1 MKKGRTDRGAAR
13 KKKSG
18 VKTPFAAFFDSKAGI
33 FVATVMALF
42 LWWVP
47 YLGPMAA
54 GFMGGRKAG
63 SMYRGLLVGIVSCFL
78 LLLITGLLSVGVAA
92 LHDGDFAGP
101 LEEFSVDLY
110 NAVGLLGEYLETFI
124 VVTDT
129 GFEFDQGTY
138 FLLGAMAFIG
148 GVFADQARKEVR
160 AISELVKEMN
170 QAEPPKSVKAY
181 REHRT
186 VGFRTYDD
194 YAEMSVNVS
203 QVREKP
209 SEKKAAPA
217 KRQAETAVYPEVQV
231 QVQQSQAINTV
242 LTSSIST
249 ATVTETVPDTKKK
262 TFVPSNDKDD
272 YEFL

>member
-1 MKKGRTDRGAAR
+1 MKKGRTDRGAA
-13 KKKSG
+13 KKKRG
-18 VKTPFAAFFDSKAGI
+18 VNTTFAAFFDSKAGI

-63 SMYRGLLVGIVSCFL
+63 SMYRGLLVGIVSCLL
-78 LLLITGLLSVGVAA
+78 LLLITGLLSVGVSA
-92 LHDGDFAGP
+92 LYEGDFAAP
-101 LEEFSVDLY
+101 VQEFSVDLY
-110 NAVGLLGEYLETFI
+110 NALGLLSEYLESFI

-129 GFEFDQGTY
+129 GFEFDQATY
-138 FLLGAMAFIG
+138 FLMGAMAFIG

-160 AISELVKEMN
+160 AISELVKGMN
-170 QAEPPKSVKAY
+170 QAEPPRSIKAY
-181 REHRT
+181 RSNRA

-209 SEKKAAPA
+209 VEKKAAPP
-217 KRQAETAVYPEVQV
+217 KRQAETVYPEVQV
-231 QVQQSQAINTV
+231 QVQQSQPSNTV
-242 LTSSIST
+242 LTSSMST

-262 TFVPSNDKDD
+262 TFVPSADKDD

>member
-1 MKKGRTDRGAAR
+1 MKKGRTDRGAA
-13 KKKSG
+13 KKKRG
-18 VKTPFAAFFDSKAGI
+18 VNTTFAAFFDSKAGI

-63 SMYRGLLVGIVSCFL
+63 SMYRGLLVGIVSCLL
-78 LLLITGLLSVGVAA
+78 LLLITGLLSVGVSA
-92 LHDGDFAGP
+92 LYEGDFAAP
-101 LEEFSVDLY
+101 VQEFSVDLY
-110 NAVGLLGEYLETFI
+110 NALGLLSEYLESFI

-129 GFEFDQGTY
+129 GFEFDQATY
-138 FLLGAMAFIG
+138 FLMGAMAFIG
-148 GVFADQARKEVR
+148 GGFADQARKEVR
-160 AISELVKEMN
+160 AISELVKGMN
-170 QAEPPKSVKAY
+170 QAEPPRSIKAY
-181 REHRT
+181 RSNRA

-209 SEKKAAPA
+209 VEKKAAPP
-217 KRQAETAVYPEVQV
+217 KRQAETVYPEVQV
-231 QVQQSQAINTV
+231 QVQQSQPSNTV
-242 LTSSIST
+242 LTSSMST

-262 TFVPSNDKDD
+262 TFVPSADKDD